1 MVPYNLLKTS
11 FFFNL
16 AIWEKYHVNNFY
28 CQDFRQEW
36 LSSRMFMN
44 IHICLWLVINLILLG
59 VLTSNPVLHFT
70 SINSI
75 MNSTLSCFNCVNKQ
89 MSCCKH
95 LEYSFEV
102 RVVQIQGTGL
112 SGSRNSEISGGSRY
126 RVETFF
132 VQEQNHI

>member
-1 MVPYNLLKTS
+1 
-11 FFFNL
+11 
-16 AIWEKYHVNNFY
+16 
-28 CQDFRQEW
+28 
-36 LSSRMFMN
+36 
-44 IHICLWLVINLILLG
+44 
-59 VLTSNPVLHFT
+59 
-70 SINSI
+70 
-75 MNSTLSCFNCVNKQ
+75 MNSTLSCLNCVNKQ

-132 VQEQNHI
+132 VQEQNHIQTVQTRHHATGDSNISWERRKNESKDKIGIGMDTVIELTIYQEMTKNGKTFDP